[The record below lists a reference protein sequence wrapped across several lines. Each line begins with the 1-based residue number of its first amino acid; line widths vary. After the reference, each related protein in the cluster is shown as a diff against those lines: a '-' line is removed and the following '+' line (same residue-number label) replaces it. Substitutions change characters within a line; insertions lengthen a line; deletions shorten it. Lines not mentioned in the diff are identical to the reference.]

1 MLVSTKAYKHKLKL
15 KSYTIAR
22 QNIKLAQ
29 QRTMINKLKHL
40 LGAENCYVPEQEINE
55 ERADITKNVQAQKL
69 DALIQ
74 LQNHFNGS

>member
-15 KSYTIAR
+15 MKHTIAR
-22 QNIKLAQ
+22 QNTKLAQ
-29 QRTMINKLKHL
+29 QRTQINTLKHL
-40 LGAENCYVPEQEINE
+40 VGSINCYVPEQDINE

-69 DALIQ
+69 DALTT